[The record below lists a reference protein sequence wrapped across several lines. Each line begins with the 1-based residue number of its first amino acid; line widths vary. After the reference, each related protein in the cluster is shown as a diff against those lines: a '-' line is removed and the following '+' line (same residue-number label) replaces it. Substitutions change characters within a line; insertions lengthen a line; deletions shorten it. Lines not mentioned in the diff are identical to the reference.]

1 MKSLIRLL
9 FLFSFLILS
18 CSKETKKENL
28 AFFIEDDLGNRL
40 EFSQSP
46 AKVISLAPNLTEI
59 IFALNC
65 GDKLIGSTI
74 YCNYPEDAAKTEK
87 VGDLINVN
95 LEKIYSLK
103 PDIVFMTVEGNSKAA
118 YENLS
123 RLNIKVFVSNPRNFD
138 GIVKTIRNIG
148 KILNCEKNSLIL
160 SNKINAIR
168 DSLKEVNSNSTKKN
182 ALFLISLNPLIA
194 AGKNT
199 FINEIISLA
208 NFENIIKEEN
218 SNYPL
223 LSREEVFT
231 LNPDFIIMPKEFAE
245 EKKFLLN
252 YYPEWKN
259 LKAYKDNN
267 LIFVEQDI
275 YFRPGPR
282 AILAALDLREKALS
296 FVKK

>member
-208 NFENIIKEEN
+208 YFENIIKEEN

-245 EKKFLLN
+245 EKKLLLN